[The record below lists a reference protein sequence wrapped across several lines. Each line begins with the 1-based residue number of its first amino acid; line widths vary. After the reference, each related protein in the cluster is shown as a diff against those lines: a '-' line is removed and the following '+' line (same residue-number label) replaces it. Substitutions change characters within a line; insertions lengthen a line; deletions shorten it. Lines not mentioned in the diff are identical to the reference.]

1 MNSLCKTLQIAHG
14 LLISI
19 VFTAA
24 NMESRDKP
32 LPTKRNETP
41 EWEEEIVAENK
52 DTARRDMDNGG
63 GREQDG
69 GKQKMEK
76 DEIKEGREMTAAT
89 AKMKA
94 KKPKA
99 ATTEAQAAQGGAPG
113 GNEYILDGFD
123 FSTGTIL
130 CKFFLVHV
138 GLSYGGHVDSKYC

>member
-32 LPTKRNETP
+32 LPTERNETP

-130 CKFFLVHV
+130 CKIFFSTCRFVLW
-138 GLSYGGHVDSKYC
+138 GTCRF